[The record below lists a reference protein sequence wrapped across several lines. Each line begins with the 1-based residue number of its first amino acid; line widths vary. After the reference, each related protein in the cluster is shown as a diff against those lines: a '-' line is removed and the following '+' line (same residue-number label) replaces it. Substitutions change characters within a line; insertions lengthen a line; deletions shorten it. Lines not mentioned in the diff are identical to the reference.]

1 MRYSTHSRQTA
12 SLGALAAA
20 LFVTALVPAA
30 VQAQDSVAEE
40 TEAPAGDDQIVVT
53 GSRIARDPNATAPL
67 PVSTLDA
74 EDFQN
79 FGGTDVTAA
88 LRQIPAL
95 ISSGTVADSLE
106 RGGGG
111 VGQATLNLRQ
121 LGSNRTLV
129 LVDGWRHVSGVAGT
143 QTVDVSTIPNALI
156 ERVEVLT
163 GGASAVYGA
172 DAVTGVVNY
181 VLKRDF
187 EGIQLNGQMGLSTEG
202 DGKSYRLEGVIG
214 QNFADGRGNITFA
227 AGYTQDDEV
236 LMGDRDFTRDNGRGN
251 NSTTYANPLRRFQR
265 GDINPTTMPNFANR

>member
-1 MRYSTHSRQTA
+1 MGYSAHTRQTS
-12 SLGALAAA
+12 SLTALAAA
-20 LFVTALVPAA
+20 LLVSGLAPASAL
-30 VQAQDSVAEE
+30 AQDSVAEE
-40 TEAPAGDDQIVVT
+40 AESSETGSEQIVVT
-53 GSRIARDPNATAPL
+53 GSRIARDPNAVAPL
-67 PVSTLDA
+67 PISTLDA
-74 EDFQN
+74 DDFRN
-79 FGGTDVTAA
+79 FGATDVTAA

-129 LVDGWRHVSGVAGT
+129 LVDGWRHVSGVAGS

-181 VLKRDF
+181 VL
-187 EGIQLNGQMGLSTEG
+187 
-202 DGKSYRLEGVIG
+202 
-214 QNFADGRGNITFA
+214 
-227 AGYTQDDEV
+227 
-236 LMGDRDFTRDNGRGN
+236 
-251 NSTTYANPLRRFQR
+251 
-265 GDINPTTMPNFANR
+265 

>member
-30 VQAQDSVAEE
+30 AQAQDSVAEE
-40 TEAPAGDDQIVVT
+40 AEASAGDDQIVVT

-129 LVDGWRHVSGVAGT
+129 LVDGWRHVSGVAG
-143 QTVDVSTIPNALI
+143 
-156 ERVEVLT
+156 
-163 GGASAVYGA
+163 
-172 DAVTGVVNY
+172 
-181 VLKRDF
+181 
-187 EGIQLNGQMGLSTEG
+187 
-202 DGKSYRLEGVIG
+202 
-214 QNFADGRGNITFA
+214 
-227 AGYTQDDEV
+227 
-236 LMGDRDFTRDNGRGN
+236 
-251 NSTTYANPLRRFQR
+251 
-265 GDINPTTMPNFANR
+265 